1 MTEDGRPR
9 TDFPSSVFGHRSE
22 VVLSRETIIALL
34 WLLPA
39 MLFSTTGELF
49 LKKGM
54 NEIGVFDFVSVST
67 IAPMLIKIFTN
78 PNIWIGFIGFG
89 GGSIFWLSVI
99 SRVPLSLAYPML
111 ALSYVIVVV
120 ESWIFLGEG
129 LNPLRVA
136 GSLVVGLG
144 VALVGLGS
152 AGK

>member
-1 MTEDGRPR
+1 M
-9 TDFPSSVFGHRSE
+9 
-22 VVLSRETIIALL
+22 SRETITALL
-34 WLLPA
+34 WLIPA

-49 LKKGM
+49 LKRGM
-54 NEIGVFDFVSVST
+54 NEIGAFDFASVST
-67 IAPMLIKIFTN
+67 IAPVLIRIFTN

>member
-1 MTEDGRPR
+1 M
-9 TDFPSSVFGHRSE
+9 
-22 VVLSRETIIALL
+22 SRETIIALL